1 MTIASMAERVSF
13 RCLTIFLLLYTLFLV
28 LFLGYYFTGSWR
40 SILGVPAGRSS
51 ILSVPAGRSDDPPT
65 LQSAVGPQSPLG
77 SYRQEGG
84 QTSLSST
91 ARLFKVLLS
100 KKASL
105 EIKTVVNSLPGK
117 AAAKNKTTT
126 TTTTK
131 SLRVPLSSERD
142 FQPVHHKSIF
152 VYSAY
157 YNSVRRPPEVTVVA
171 VVNRS
176 AMAMPDA
183 TPIRC
188 VYRKGGAAGT
198 TVSGELTIF
207 PDHHGQE

>member
-1 MTIASMAERVSF
+1 MTTASMAERVSF
-13 RCLTIFLLLYTLFLV
+13 RCLTIFLLLYTIFLLLFLS
-28 LFLGYYFTGSWR
+28 YYFTGSWR
-40 SILGVPAGRSS
+40 SILGVPAGRSD
-51 ILSVPAGRSDDPPT
+51 GPPT
-65 LQSAVGPQSPLG
+65 LQSAVGRQSPLG
-77 SYRQEGG
+77 SYR

-117 AAAKNKTTT
+117 AAAKNTTTT

-142 FQPVHHKSIF
+142 FQPVHNKSIF

-157 YNSVRRPPEVTVVA
+157 YNSVRRPPEITVVA

-176 AMAMPDA
+176 AMAIPDA

-188 VYRKGGAAGT
+188 VYRMGGVAGT
-198 TVSGELTIF
+198 TVSGEMTIF